1 MSIAEYW
8 AQFWD
13 YVSTHPPLNYV
24 AYALF
29 FILTIALLFC
39 VLFLPDI
46 LRRRRSLRSGEV
58 ITEPVEIAKISY
70 STGLANPQ
78 VWFKREGEKRLL
90 RLETLDSI
98 VLDFP
103 PVGTKGT
110 LVRQGK
116 ILCSFSWEDKTILQ
130 ENPHTGAKQ

>member
-1 MSIAEYW
+1 MSIS
-8 AQFWD
+8 QFWD
-13 YVSTHPPLNYV
+13 YVSAHPPLGYV
-24 AYALF
+24 VTALM
-29 FILTIALLFC
+29 FILTIVLLFC
-39 VLFLPDI
+39 VLFLPEI

-70 STGLANPQ
+70 STSLANPQ
-78 VWFKREGEKRLL
+78 IWFKREGEKQLL

-110 LVRQGK
+110 LMRQGK
-116 ILCSFSWEDKTILQ
+116 ILCSFSWEGKTILQ
-130 ENPHTGAKQ
+130 ENPHAGAKQ